1 MRRILGAALLT
12 LFLASSAQAAGDAR
26 ALYRQGQYEQAIA
39 AGSAENSAGGFA
51 LAARA
56 AMADAMMRS
65 PCLDCLKR
73 AEALA
78 RKSVSLDGGLA
89 DGHVFLATSLGYQ
102 ARIVGMIRARLA
114 GYAEE
119 AKVQLDEALRHDP
132 QNPWALAALGGWHVE
147 IVRGGGAT
155 LARWLYGAN
164 LPAGISCFEKAF
176 KAAPDNIVLRY
187 QYALSLG
194 GLDPVLYR
202 ATIADALTRADNG
215 AAVSAYDR
223 FAQKRARELLAVLK
237 SGDQAAFTQVVRR
250 DQGYP

>member
-1 MRRILGAALLT
+1 MLAVLLV
-12 LFLASSAQAAGDAR
+12 SSAQAADDAR

-39 AGSAENSAGGFA
+39 AASAENSAGGFA

-56 AMADAMMRS
+56 AMAEAMMRA

-73 AEALA
+73 AESLA
-78 RKSVSLDGGLA
+78 RKSVSMDGGLT
-89 DGHVFLATSLGYQ
+89 DGHVYLATSLGYQ
-102 ARIVGMIRARLA
+102 ARLIGMIRARLA
-114 GYAEE
+114 GYPEE
-119 AKVQLDEALRHDP
+119 AKTQLDEALRHDP

-155 LARWLYGAN
+155 LARWLYGASV
-164 LPAGISCFEKAF
+164 PAGISCFEKAF

-202 ATIADALTRADNG
+202 AVITDALIHTDNG

-223 FAQKRARELLAVLK
+223 FAQKRARELLALLK
-237 SGDQAAFTQVVRR
+237 SGDQAAFSRIVRR

>member
-1 MRRILGAALLT
+1 VRRILGAAFLIV
-12 LFLASSAQAAGDAR
+12 LFVSSAQAVEDAR
-26 ALYRQGQYEQAIA
+26 ALYREGQYEQAIA
-39 AGSAENSAGGFA
+39 AGSAENSASGFA

-56 AMADAMMRS
+56 AMAEAMMRS

-73 AEALA
+73 AESLA
-78 RKSVSLDGGLA
+78 RKSVAMDGGLA

-102 ARIVGMIRARLA
+102 ARIVGMVRARLA

-119 AKVQLDEALRHDP
+119 AKTQLDEALRHDP

-164 LPAGISCFEKAF
+164 VPTGISCFEKAF

-202 ATIADALTRADNG
+202 AAIIDALTRADTG
-215 AAVSAYDR
+215 FAVSAYDR

-237 SGDQAAFTQVVRR
+237 SGDQAAVSRTVRR

>member
-1 MRRILGAALLT
+1 MLAVLLV
-12 LFLASSAQAAGDAR
+12 SSAQATDDAR

-39 AGSAENSAGGFA
+39 AASAENSAGGFA

-56 AMADAMMRS
+56 AMAEAMMRS

-73 AEALA
+73 AESLA
-78 RKSVSLDGGLA
+78 RKSVFRDGGLA
-89 DGHVFLATSLGYQ
+89 DGHVYLATSLGYQ
-102 ARIVGMIRARLA
+102 ARLIGMIRARLA
-114 GYAEE
+114 GYPEE
-119 AKVQLDEALRHDP
+119 AKTQLDEALRHDP

-155 LARWLYGAN
+155 LARWLYGASV
-164 LPAGISCFEKAF
+164 PAGISCFEKAF
-176 KAAPDNIVLRY
+176 NAAPDNIVLRY

-202 ATIADALTRADNG
+202 AVITDALIRTDNG

-237 SGDQAAFTQVVRR
+237 SGDQAAFSQIVRR

>member
-1 MRRILGAALLT
+1 VRGILGAILLAVS
-12 LFLASSAQAAGDAR
+12 FGSPAQAADDAR
-26 ALYRQGQYEQAIA
+26 ALYREGQYEQAIT
-39 AGSAENSAGGFA
+39 AGSAENSAAGFA

-56 AMADAMMRS
+56 AMAEAMMRS

-73 AEALA
+73 AESLA
-78 RKSVSLDGGLA
+78 RKSVAMDGGLA

-102 ARIVGMIRARLA
+102 ARIVGMVRARLA

-119 AKVQLDEALRHDP
+119 AKTQLDEALRHDP

-164 LPAGISCFEKAF
+164 VPAGTSCFEKAF

-202 ATIADALTRADNG
+202 AAIIDALTRADTG
-215 AAVSAYDR
+215 FAVSAYDR
-223 FAQKRARELLAVLK
+223 FARKRARELLAVLK
-237 SGDQAAFTQVVRR
+237 SGDQAALSRTVRR

>member
-1 MRRILGAALLT
+1 MRRILSATLLVL
-12 LFLASSAQAAGDAR
+12 LFTGSAQAADDALV
-26 ALYRQGQYEQAIA
+26 LYRQGQYEQAIA
-39 AGSAENSAGGFA
+39 MASAENSAGGFA

-56 AMADAMMRS
+56 AMAEAMMRS

-73 AEALA
+73 AESFA
-78 RKSVSLDGGLA
+78 RKSVSMDGGLA

-102 ARIVGMIRARLA
+102 ARIVGMVRARLA

-119 AKVQLDEALRHDP
+119 AKKQLDEALRHDP

-155 LARWLYGAN
+155 LARWLYGASV
-164 LPAGISCFEKAF
+164 PVGISCFEKAF

-194 GLDPVLYR
+194 GLDPVLYH
-202 ATIADALTRADNG
+202 AAITDALTRTDG
-215 AAVSAYDR
+215 GVAVSAYDR
-223 FAQKRARELLAVLK
+223 FAQKRARELLALLK
-237 SGDQAAFTQVVRR
+237 SGDQAGFSRIVRR

>member
-1 MRRILGAALLT
+1 MLALL
-12 LFLASSAQAAGDAR
+12 LVSSAQAAGDAR

-39 AGSAENSAGGFA
+39 TASAENSAGGFA

-56 AMADAMMRS
+56 AMAEAMMRS

-73 AEALA
+73 AESLA
-78 RKSVSLDGGLA
+78 RKSVSMDGGLA
-89 DGHVFLATSLGYQ
+89 DGHVYLATSLGYQ
-102 ARIVGMIRARLA
+102 ARIIGMIRARLA
-114 GYAEE
+114 GYVEE
-119 AKVQLDEALRHDP
+119 AKTQLDEALRRDP

-155 LARWLYGAN
+155 LARWLYGASV
-164 LPAGISCFEKAF
+164 PAGFSYFEKAF

-202 ATIADALTRADNG
+202 SAISNALMRADSG
-215 AAVSAYDR
+215 AAVSAYDS
-223 FAQKRARELLAVLK
+223 FAQKHARELLTALK
-237 SGDQAAFTQVVRR
+237 SGDQAAFSRVVRR

>member
-1 MRRILGAALLT
+1 MLAVLLV
-12 LFLASSAQAAGDAR
+12 SSAQAADDAR
-26 ALYRQGQYEQAIA
+26 ALYHQGQYEQAIA
-39 AGSAENSAGGFA
+39 TASAESSAGGFA

-56 AMADAMMRS
+56 AMAEAMMRA

-73 AEALA
+73 AESLA
-78 RKSVSLDGGLA
+78 RKSVSMDGGLT
-89 DGHVFLATSLGYQ
+89 DGHVYLATSLGYQ
-102 ARIVGMIRARLA
+102 ARLIGMIRARLA
-114 GYAEE
+114 GYPEE
-119 AKVQLDEALRHDP
+119 AKTQLDEALRHDP

-155 LARWLYGAN
+155 LARWLYGASV
-164 LPAGISCFEKAF
+164 PAGISCFEKAF

-202 ATIADALTRADNG
+202 AVITDALIRTDNG

-237 SGDQAAFTQVVRR
+237 SGDQAAFSQIVRR

>member
-1 MRRILGAALLT
+1 VRRLLGAILLAV
-12 LFLASSAQAAGDAR
+12 LFGGSAQAADDAR

-39 AGSAENSAGGFA
+39 MASAENSAGGFA

-56 AMADAMMRS
+56 ALAEAMVRS

-73 AEALA
+73 SETLA
-78 RKSVSLDGGLA
+78 RKSIFMDGGLA
-89 DGHVFLATSLGYQ
+89 DGHVFLATALGYQ
-102 ARIVGMIRARLA
+102 ARVVGMVRARLA

-119 AKVQLDEALRHDP
+119 AKTQLDEALRHDP

-164 LPAGISCFEKAF
+164 VPAGLSCFEKAF

-202 ATIADALTRADNG
+202 TAIGDALMRADNG
-215 AAVSAYDR
+215 APVSAYDR
-223 FAQKRARELLAVLK
+223 FAQKRAHELLMVLK
-237 SGDQAAFTQVVRR
+237 SGDQAAFSRIVRR

>member
-1 MRRILGAALLT
+1 VRRILGAAFLIV
-12 LFLASSAQAAGDAR
+12 LFVSSAQAVEDAR
-26 ALYRQGQYEQAIA
+26 ALYREGQYEQAIA

-56 AMADAMMRS
+56 AMAEAMMRS

-73 AEALA
+73 AESLA
-78 RKSVSLDGGLA
+78 RKSVAMDGGLA

-102 ARIVGMIRARLA
+102 ARIVGMVRARLA

-119 AKVQLDEALRHDP
+119 AKTQLDEALRHDP

-164 LPAGISCFEKAF
+164 VPAGTSCFEKAF

-202 ATIADALTRADNG
+202 AAIIDALTRADTG
-215 AAVSAYDR
+215 FAVSAYDR

-237 SGDQAAFTQVVRR
+237 SGDQAALSRTVRR

>member
-1 MRRILGAALLT
+1 MRRILGAILLAVS
-12 LFLASSAQAAGDAR
+12 FGSPAQAADDAR
-26 ALYRQGQYEQAIA
+26 ALYREGQYEQAIT
-39 AGSAENSAGGFA
+39 AGSAENSAAGFA

-56 AMADAMMRS
+56 AMAEAMMRA

-73 AEALA
+73 AESLA
-78 RKSVSLDGGLA
+78 RKSVSIDGGLA

-102 ARIVGMIRARLA
+102 ARIVGMVRARLA

-119 AKVQLDEALRHDP
+119 AKTQLDEALRHDA

-155 LARWLYGAN
+155 LAGWLYGAN
-164 LPAGISCFEKAF
+164 VAAGISCFEKAF

-202 ATIADALTRADNG
+202 AAITDALTRADSG

-223 FAQKRARELLAVLK
+223 FAQKRARELQTVLK
-237 SGDQAAFTQVVRR
+237 SGDQAAFSRIVQR